1 MNDSTIPNVTVPVK
15 RTEESWEVGKKVVFI
30 SPTSDTFFS
39 EYTILSKS
47 KTMVKL
53 LNERGTTIRIRFE
66 GYCVGSPAWQTYYFP
81 EDAPEVSIRKAAHLR
96 YKTIAKIHKELSE
109 LSDELLKDILKLIE
123 E

>member
-15 RTEESWEVGKKVVFI
+15 RTEESWEVA
-30 SPTSDTFFS
+30 
-39 EYTILSKS
+39 KS

-81 EDAPEVSIRKAAHLR
+81 EDAPEVAIRKAAHLR